1 MGVVPK
7 LAISRKVLQILYEK
21 IRKNCHFTKKK
32 NKFDEKSEDYFEK
45 KRSEKL

>member
-1 MGVVPK
+1 MKKFVK
-7 LAISRKVLQILYEK
+7 IAISR
-21 IRKNCHFTKKK
+21 KK

>member
-21 IRKNCHFTKKK
+21 IRKNCHFRKKS
-32 NKFDEKSEDYFEK
+32 KFDEKSEDYFEK